1 MIERNKMIVN
11 AVKLGQCRKEIAARF
26 GVTENAVSKICRR
39 NGVRARQLVD
49 EDKKREIAEYRN
61 THTLK
66 NTARKF
72 NISMV
77 SVSSYHDKYGD
88 GVNIEEKPMNTV
100 NVLKSVPDNFTA
112 PKRGF
117 GW

>member
-1 MIERNKMIVN
+1 MIERNEMIVN

-26 GVTENAVSKICRR
+26 DVTEHEISTICR
-39 NGVRARQLVD
+39 GSGIRARRLID

-66 NTARKF
+66 ATSQKF
-72 NISMV
+72 NISMINV
-77 SVSSYHDKYGD
+77 SAYHEKYGD

-100 NVLKSVPDNFTA
+100 NVLKSVPNNFTA